1 MSFLNFLLTADD
13 QSELKAEN
21 TRLLGLVSKL
31 EQQLQLLR
39 DEKMGLSRE
48 KMALKMKNT
57 QLVREAKDQDILLEE
72 LKEQHALKIKKLDYQ
87 FQQQATENDRL
98 IRQLTLLQNDYSKV
112 TQEIKVS
119 TTRVDTL
126 KVVTLDLVRELHI
139 CKQTVECMM
148 RDKRLL
154 EEALDAI
161 DKDVQARFAAL
172 RVSSKLFQTKLFA
185 VKNLHPA
192 VLFHILKEKREELL
206 ILERQR
212 TRKFRITDSG
222 PTSNTE

>member
-1 MSFLNFLLTADD
+1 MSFLNLLLTAND

-31 EQQLQLLR
+31 EQQLLLLR
-39 DEKMGLSRE
+39 EEKMGLSRE

-57 QLVREAKDQDILLEE
+57 QLVREAKDQDILREE
-72 LKEQHALKIKKLDYQ
+72 LKEQHALRIKKLDYQ

-98 IRQLTLLQNDYSKV
+98 IRQLTLLQNDYLKV